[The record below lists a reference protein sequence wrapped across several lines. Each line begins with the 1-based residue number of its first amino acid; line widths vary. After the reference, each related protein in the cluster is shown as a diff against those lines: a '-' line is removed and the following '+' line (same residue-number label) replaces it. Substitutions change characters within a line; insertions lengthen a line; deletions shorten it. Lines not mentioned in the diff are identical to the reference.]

1 MLAIPPG
8 NQKAGLGRKLLE
20 AAERW
25 AMERGAAEI
34 RMTVVNLRV
43 ALIDWYKRRG
53 YALTG
58 QTKPFPYG
66 DNRYGTPKRND
77 LYFVVLRKVLAGKD

>member
-1 MLAIPPG
+1 
-8 NQKAGLGRKLLE
+8 
-20 AAERW
+20 
-25 AMERGAAEI
+25 
-34 RMTVVNLRV
+34 MTVVNLRV